1 MSTHAQRIEAV
12 SEMYENGAAEN
23 RFQRALASVQAER
36 NRLERQL
43 ALKDEAIS
51 LLRDALADSEA
62 ELDTLRSRLQAAG
75 AGTAADE
82 PTRGSPAPS
91 LETAPASV
99 ATS

>member
-23 RFQRALASVQAER
+23 RLRAALNSVQAER
-36 NRLERQL
+36 YRLENRLAE
-43 ALKDEAIS
+43 ALQFI
-51 LLRDALADSEA
+51 
-62 ELDTLRSRLQAAG
+62 DTLQDVIEEMKAAG